1 MFTISRYPPNR
12 SKVRA
17 ALNKLSQPV
26 PVDQFIADNNITV
39 LSLKT
44 GVSRHK
50 TEDGS
55 RVQLGYLPDG
65 TRVVYRRAAD
75 GSIVGAE

>member
-1 MFTISRYPPNR
+1 MLTITRYPPSR
-12 SKVRA
+12 SKVRT
-17 ALNKLSQPV
+17 ALDKLSKPV
-26 PVDQFIADNNITV
+26 PVDQFIADNKITA

-55 RVQLGYLPDG
+55 TVSLGYLPDG
-65 TRVVYRRAAD
+65 TRVVYRRGAD
-75 GSIVGAE
+75 GSIVGSE